1 MMSMSSIDNK
11 HKHLGRRFASLSLV
25 FALIFAYNFI
35 LFDEDDYS
43 YQSST
48 NGSRRQLDTTS
59 EQQSGSSRHR
69 KLLGSNNGPNPPPED
84 IADASYIVKPAIGAS
99 FQQVFETMDQTLL
112 SPSETGI
119 TASSFEYWVEN
130 DGSPSSVVPYQ
141 YESSNNGKP
150 SSVVGSSQY
159 DSWKSKPIQSNPE
172 WLEVD
177 LGLPEEVSKFQ
188 VEFSKVAQSGLAFEL
203 QCRRGTDTEYT
214 TLETYTGFTDALL
227 VIDGFVSPSNY
238 CRYMRLYFTAGYT
251 AVSFKKQHVCEHIS
265 CISLSF
271 TLTLTLL
278 QPFT

>member
-1 MMSMSSIDNK
+1 MSSIDNK
-11 HKHLGRRFASLSLV
+11 HKHLGRRFASLSLL

-48 NGSRRQLDTTS
+48 NGSRRQLATSSISTTATVTEGS
-59 EQQSGSSRHR
+59 DEQQSSSSRHR
-69 KLLGSNNGPNPPPED
+69 KLLGSKNGPNPPPED

-99 FQQVFETMDQTLL
+99 FQEVFETMNQTLL
-112 SPSETGI
+112 SPPETGI

-159 DSWKSKPIQSNPE
+159 DSWKSKPIQSDPE

-188 VEFSKVAQSGLAFEL
+188 VEFSKVAQSGLDFEL

-251 AVSFKKQHVCEHIS
+251 AVSFKKQHVM
-265 CISLSF
+265 
-271 TLTLTLL
+271 
-278 QPFT
+278 